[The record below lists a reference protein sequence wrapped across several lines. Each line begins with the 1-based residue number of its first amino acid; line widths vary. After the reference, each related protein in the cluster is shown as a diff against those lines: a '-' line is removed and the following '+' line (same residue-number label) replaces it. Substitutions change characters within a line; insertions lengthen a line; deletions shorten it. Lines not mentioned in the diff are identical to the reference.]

1 MIEMMTPIAP
11 SICPTALI
19 ISQFMAVYSSGHST
33 NPNAERP
40 ASNQRNRRYLRT
52 GIAAPLVPLNLKER
66 KAKIAQFAKE
76 HE

>member
-1 MIEMMTPIAP
+1 MTPRAP

-19 ISQFMAVYSSGHST
+19 ISQFMAVILAPT
-33 NPNAERP
+33 QQIPMPNVQRP
-40 ASNQRNRRYLRT
+40 IKETGAIYEYEQQRLW
-52 GIAAPLVPLNLKER
+52 PLNLKER